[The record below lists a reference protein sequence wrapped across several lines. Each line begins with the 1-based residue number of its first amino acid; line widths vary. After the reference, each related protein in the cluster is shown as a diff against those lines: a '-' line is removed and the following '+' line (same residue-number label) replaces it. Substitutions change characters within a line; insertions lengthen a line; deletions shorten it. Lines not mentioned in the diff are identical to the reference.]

1 MPFPFHA
8 VSESLWNF
16 AQVTDR
22 EVLTLLGTPTVAGT
36 AGDAKAFEFSSA
48 AALRAAAL
56 DAPHGVPSL
65 NVLLDLVDDARIVVI
80 GESSHGTHE
89 FYAARAEITKRLIEE
104 KGFSAVAAEADW
116 SDAYRVTRYVRGMVP
131 TRPQKKH
138 CADSRGSRPGCGGTP
153 RYGTSSDG

>member
-1 MPFPFHA
+1 MFAAVDALRRQEPAKIVVAVPAAPESTCRDLAAMVDDVVCATMPFPFHA
-8 VSESLWNF
+8 VSESFWNF

-65 NVLLDLVDDARIVVI
+65 NVLLDLVGDARIVVI
-80 GESSHGTHE
+80 GESSHGAHE
-89 FYAARAEITKRLIEE
+89 FYAARAEITERLIEE
-104 KGFSAVAAEADW
+104 KGFSAVAAEAD
-116 SDAYRVTRYVRGMVP
+116 
-131 TRPQKKH
+131 
-138 CADSRGSRPGCGGTP
+138 
-153 RYGTSSDG
+153 